1 MDFINFIKNNWVRVF
16 LVSISGFMI
25 GIAISLMSGF
35 EHVAESKIVII
46 QKNKEVDAYSLVKSQ
61 EVLARLVKEI
71 IYTQFFINT
80 VYSLPFRLQEQEY
93 NNPEVRMKNWQKKVK
108 VSVVPFTGIIKII
121 TKDRNDFESLTL
133 NSAVLYALRENFS
146 KYHGKEDN
154 LKIEPIDPPY
164 VTIKHK
170 FFNYI
175 AASTFFLLT
184 FAIFYSI
191 VKREKE
197 ESSLKVKLI

>member
-1 MDFINFIKNNWVRVF
+1 MDLINFIKNNWWQIL
-16 LVSISGFMI
+16 LVSISGFII
-25 GIAISLMSGF
+25 GVAISLMSGF
-35 EHVAESKIVII
+35 DHVAESKIIII

-80 VYSLPFRLQEQEY
+80 VYSLPFRLQENEY
-93 NNPEVRMKNWQKKVK
+93 NNPEIRMKNWQKKVK
-108 VSVVPFTGIIKII
+108 VSVVPFTGIIKI
-121 TKDRNDFESLTL
+121 TTRDRNDFDSLAL
-133 NSAVLYALRENFS
+133 NSAVLYSLRDNFS
-146 KYHGKEDN
+146 KYHGKDDN

-164 VTIKHK
+164 ITIKHK

-175 AASTFFLLT
+175 VAGIFFLLI
-184 FAIFYSI
+184 FAGFYSI
-191 VKREKE
+191 VRRE

>member
-1 MDFINFIKNNWVRVF
+1 MQFIKNNWLRIF

-35 EHVAESKIVII
+35 DHVAESKIIII
-46 QKNKEVDAYSLVKSQ
+46 QKNKEIDAYSLVKSQ
-61 EVLARLVKEI
+61 EVLVRLVKEI

-80 VYSLPFRLQEQEY
+80 VYSLPFRLQESEY
-93 NNPEVRMKNWQKKVK
+93 NNPEVRMTNWRKKVK
-108 VSVVPFTGIIKII
+108 VSVVPFTGIIKIT
-121 TKDRNDFESLTL
+121 TKDRNDFDSLAL
-133 NSAVLYALRENFS
+133 NSAVLYALKENFS

-164 VTIKHK
+164 ITIKHK

-175 AASTFFLLT
+175 AAGIFFLLI
-184 FAIFYSI
+184 FVSFYSI

-197 ESSLKVKLI
+197 SLMSMKVKLI